1 MAALTPMMEQYLK
14 IKEEARDA
22 FLFFRLGDFYEL
34 FFDDAVLASRE
45 LEITLTGR
53 AGGGEERIPMCGVPY
68 HSAEGY
74 ISRLIEKGYKVAIC
88 EQVEDPAASK
98 GVVRREIVRV
108 VTPGTVMESKSL
120 TDKAN
125 NYIVSVAAEGNWLA
139 LAACDL
145 STGELYA
152 TSFIGGAELLQDEIN
167 MYFPPEIVGDAAVLE
182 QLRSRPAM
190 PGRPVLY
197 TEREPMESA
206 ELLRL
211 LPQGA
216 LDGLSAVR
224 VRAVSLLAGYLAE
237 TQKRSLGHLRAV
249 QSYEPSQ
256 FLILDPFTRRN
267 LELTETVQGRN
278 RKGSLLWLLDRT
290 KTSMGG
296 RLLRRW
302 IDKPLLS
309 ASAVEERLEAVSML
323 HGNLILR
330 EDVRSELDG
339 IYDLERLVGRVAYGT
354 AGGRDLAA
362 LKASLERVPALLRL
376 MEESGSG
383 TLRKLTDGADS
394 CGDLREMIDTVLVD
408 EPPVS
413 VREGGLIRAGYDN
426 YLDQLREASTSGKKW
441 LADLERREREAT
453 GIRSLKIGYNKVFG
467 YFLEVSKASLAMLPE
482 GRYERKQTLAN
493 AERYVTPELKEKE
506 RLILEA
512 EEKMTDLEH
521 SLFIQ
526 LRDHIAGQLHR
537 LQRLADIIAQ
547 ADVLQSLAA
556 VSAERRYVRP
566 EVSDGYDL
574 HIDGGR
580 HPVVEA
586 VLDGVSFMANGSALT
601 KDEARMLLITG
612 PNMAGK
618 STYMRQTALICIMA
632 QIGCFVPARSARLP
646 LIDRIF
652 TRIGAADDLAGG
664 QSTFMVEMRDIQQM
678 TDKATSR
685 SLVIIDELGRGTST
699 AEGMS
704 IAQAVIEFLHD
715 QTGCKALVSTHFHEL
730 SHLEESLH
738 YLHNASMAV
747 KESGGDVT
755 FLRKLVPGAAS
766 TSYGIYC
773 ARLAGLPDSIIG
785 RAYKLLETMESQ
797 HGVGGAAGS
806 GIAGTAAHA
815 IAGLPVKEL
824 ETSGANAAAAANGLT
839 PAAALAADAAA
850 RETTADYAA
859 DLSMTD
865 GEADVSVGKAAA
877 AAPMQTAAAE
887 AAVSLEEVPVTA
899 ESPVQLSIFGEETAA
914 ASGAGKRRSGK
925 TAEAAD
931 ELADQ
936 LRKLDLL
943 HMTPLQAIVWL
954 SEMKGKLGS

>member
-1 MAALTPMMEQYLK
+1 MIVFIRPLRREEKILEFDREGPMAALTPMMEQYMS
-14 IKEEARDA
+14 IKQEAKDA

-74 ISRLIEKGYKVAIC
+74 IARLIEKGYKVAIC
-88 EQVEDPAASK
+88 EQVEDPAAAK

-108 VTPGTVMESKSL
+108 VTPGTVMETKSL
-120 TDKAN
+120 ADKTN
-125 NYIVSVAAEGNWLA
+125 NYIVSVAQEGGQFA

-145 STGELYA
+145 TTGELYA
-152 TSFIGGAELLQDEIN
+152 TSFTGGLELLQDEIN
-167 MYFPPEIVGDAAVLE
+167 VYVPAEIVGDAAVLDSLK
-182 QLRSRPAM
+182 QKLSA
-190 PGRPVLY
+190 GAKPVLY
-197 TEREPMESA
+197 TAREPMDA
-206 ELLRL
+206 
-211 LPQGA
+211 PQLAALFPDGA
-216 LDGLSAVR
+216 LDGLASSR
-224 VRAVSLLAGYLAE
+224 LRAVSALAGYLVE
-237 TQKRSLGHLRAV
+237 TQKRSLGHVRSIR
-249 QSYEPSQ
+249 SYEPNQ
-256 FLILDPFTRRN
+256 YLILDPFTRRN
-267 LELTETVQGRN
+267 LELTETVQGRS

-309 ASAVEERLEAVSML
+309 AAAVEERLEAVEAL

-330 EDVRSELDG
+330 EDLRGELDG

-362 LKASLERVPALLRL
+362 LRASLERVPAVLELLAA
-376 MEESGSG
+376 SPSD
-383 TLRKLTDGADS
+383 TLRQLAGGVDECA
-394 CGDLREMIDTVLVD
+394 DLREMIDTVLVD

-413 VREGGLIRAGYDN
+413 VREGGLIRAGYDA
-426 YLDQLREASTSGKKW
+426 YLDQLREASTGGKRW
-441 LADLERREREAT
+441 LAELERREREAT
-453 GIRSLKIGYNKVFG
+453 GVKTLKIGYNKVFG
-467 YFLEVSKASLAMLPE
+467 YFLEVSKANISALPE

-512 EEKMTDLEH
+512 EEKMTDLEY
-521 SLFIQ
+521 SLFLQ
-526 LRDHIAGQLHR
+526 LRDAVSAQLHR
-537 LQRLADIIAQ
+537 LQRLAETIAC

-566 EVSDGYDL
+566 AVSDGYDL
-574 HIDGGR
+574 LIEGGR

-586 VLDGVSFMANGSALT
+586 VMEDVSFMANGADLSQGG
-601 KDEARMLLITG
+601 ARVLLITG

-618 STYMRQTALICIMA
+618 STYMRQTALICVMA

-646 LIDRIF
+646 LVDRIF
-652 TRIGAADDLAGG
+652 TRIGAADDLVGG

-678 TDKATSR
+678 TDKATER

-704 IAQAVIEFLHD
+704 IAQAVIEYLHD
-715 QTGCKALVSTHFHEL
+715 RTGCKALVSTHFHEL
-730 SHLEESLH
+730 SHLEESLEH
-738 YLHNASMAV
+738 LSNASMAV

-755 FLRKLVPGAAS
+755 FLRRLVPGAAS

-773 ARLAGLPDSIIG
+773 ARLAGLPESIIG
-785 RAYKLLETMESQ
+785 RAYELLESAESHYSPVPAKKGDPGEGNRAAPDRQ
-797 HGVGGAAGS
+797 AGAMPAPQGPAGAAGAEMRHPE
-806 GIAGTAAHA
+806 GADKAERALEGAAAYRAEAAAG
-815 IAGLPVKEL
+815 
-824 ETSGANAAAAANGLT
+824 AAAA
-839 PAAALAADAAA
+839 D
-850 RETTADYAA
+850 
-859 DLSMTD
+859 
-865 GEADVSVGKAAA
+865 
-877 AAPMQTAAAE
+877 
-887 AAVSLEEVPVTA
+887 
-899 ESPVQLSIFGEETAA
+899 PVQLSIFGEEAA
-914 ASGAGKRRSGK
+914 HPDAPSKRKAGKH
-925 TAEAAD
+925 EDAAD
-931 ELADQ
+931 AFADS

-943 HMTPLQAIVWL
+943 NMTPLQAIQWL
-954 SEMKGKLGS
+954 SDMKAKLG